1 MATFNEK
8 GTDFPKKW
16 WGKRD
21 GCEEV
26 PTVGDPT
33 ENSDLEDI
41 IARLIATKFQLCLEG
56 VVCLKVTAFD
66 SRKRR
71 KGVSLW
77 WTETLES
84 GARLVKL
91 AS

>member
-1 MATFNEK
+1 MAAFNEIVI
-8 GTDFPKKW
+8 DLPEKW
-16 WGKRD
+16 CSKRD

-26 PTVGDPT
+26 PTVADPA
-33 ENSDLEDI
+33 ENSNLEDVI
-41 IARLIATKFQLCLEG
+41 TRLIATKFQLGLEG

-71 KGVSLW
+71 KGVSLC
-77 WTETLES
+77 WTETLEND
-84 GARLVKL
+84 ARLGKL